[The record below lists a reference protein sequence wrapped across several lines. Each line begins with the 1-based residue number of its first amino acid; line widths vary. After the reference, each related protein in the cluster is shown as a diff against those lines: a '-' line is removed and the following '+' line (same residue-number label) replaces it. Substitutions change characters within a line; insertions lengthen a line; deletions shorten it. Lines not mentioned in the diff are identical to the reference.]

1 MTSMISRYKH
11 VRITWQ
17 DICTAEEAWT
27 HEDEILQ
34 HDVATCTD
42 TGYIFKKTK
51 SKLWLFSS
59 YSEDEDGLSVGG
71 LTAFPMGCI
80 KKIEILK

>member
-1 MTSMISRYKH
+1 MTSMISKYKH

-51 SKLWLFSS
+51 SSKF
-59 YSEDEDGLSVGG
+59 
-71 LTAFPMGCI
+71 
-80 KKIEILK
+80 